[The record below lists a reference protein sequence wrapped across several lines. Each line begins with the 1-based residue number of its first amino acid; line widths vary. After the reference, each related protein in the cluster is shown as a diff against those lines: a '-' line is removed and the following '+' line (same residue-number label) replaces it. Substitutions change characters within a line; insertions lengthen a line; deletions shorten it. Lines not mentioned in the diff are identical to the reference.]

1 MMDKSDESNA
11 FYTSKLSE
19 EMRLR
24 KYSKQTEKAYLSTVN
39 TFIKSGLQPREFLLR
54 QSDKSRSS
62 MRSFYFA
69 LKFFYENVLK
79 QKFDEEIPL
88 AKNKGKLPTVL
99 SREEIERIINDT
111 VNLRHR
117 FVLMILYY
125 SGMRLNELINVKRED
140 VDFERDIIHLKIAK
154 GEKERIIFLHK
165 KLKDFIEYFNLKDD
179 GYIFMSSLGRKYD
192 ERTIQMIVKNAARR
206 AGIKKRVTP
215 HALRHSFATHLLEGG
230 ADIRHIQKLLG
241 HSSLQTTQIYTH
253 VANKDIKK
261 LAELL

>member
-1 MMDKSDESNA
+1 MMYKSDESNA
-11 FYTSKLSE
+11 LYTNKLSE

-24 KYSKQTEKAYLSTVN
+24 NYSKQIEKAYLSIVSA
-39 TFIKSGLQPREFLLR
+39 FIKSGLQPREFLLK

-79 QKFDEEIPL
+79 QKFDEEMPL

-99 SREEIERIINDT
+99 SKEEVMRMIDLT
-111 VNLRHR
+111 LNLRHR
-117 FVLMILYY
+117 FVIMFIYY
-125 SGMRLNELINVKRED
+125 SGIRLNELINVKWED

-165 KLKDFIEYFNLKDD
+165 KLKDFIEYFNLKND
-179 GYIFMSSLGRKYD
+179 GYAFMSSLGKKYD
-192 ERTIQMIVKNAARR
+192 ERTIQMIVKHAARK
-206 AGIKKRVTP
+206 AVIKKRVTP
-215 HALRHSFATHLLEGG
+215 HTLRHSFATHLLEGG